1 MGEGSKPIPEDD
13 YRVIAENVPI
23 VSVDLLVHH
32 QSGIVLGKRQN
43 EPAKDEWFVPGGTVL
58 KDESRMQAVHRV
70 AKEELGLDVV
80 VDEVLGTYEH
90 FYDEAATSGVNS
102 KQYLAT
108 AYIVT
113 PHSGLLEPDNQHE
126 SLRVF
131 TEPFPELHDYVGR
144 YIRDLRAKG
153 YRY

>member
-1 MGEGSKPIPEDD
+1 MGESSKPISEDD

-32 QSGIVLGKRQN
+32 QSGILLGKRQN
-43 EPAKDEWFVPGGTVL
+43 RPAKDKWFVPGGTVL
-58 KDESRMQAVHRV
+58 KGESRIQAVHRV
-70 AKEELGLDVV
+70 AKEELGVDVV
-80 VDEVLGTYEH
+80 VDEVLGSYEH
-90 FYDEAATSGVNS
+90 FYDEAATPGVNS

-113 PHSGLLEPDNQHE
+113 PHPGSLEPDNQHE

-131 TEPFPELHDYVGR
+131 TEPFPEVHDYVER
-144 YIRDLRAKG
+144 YLRELRTKG